1 MFMSRKFPIVLV
13 IDDSQS
19 FRLYTK
25 EVIKKTIKWVR
36 VFVAKDGLEGL
47 KSYQQHNPDLIL
59 LDLNMPKL
67 HGSKVLEV
75 IMKKDS
81 NVKVIITTAYDY
93 DQENINRLIKM
104 GACDFLAKPMNRMT
118 LMKTITDTLNS
129 VKTSVIQNQVS
140 KSVILEQ
147 DQK

>member
-47 KSYQQHNPDLIL
+47 KSYQQHSPDLIL